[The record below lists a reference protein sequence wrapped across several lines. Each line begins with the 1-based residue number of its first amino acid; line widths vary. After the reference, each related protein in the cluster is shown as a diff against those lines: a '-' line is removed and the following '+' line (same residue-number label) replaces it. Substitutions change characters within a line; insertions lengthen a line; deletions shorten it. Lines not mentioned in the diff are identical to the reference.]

1 MEHELLLRRAED
13 LARRAIRTGSVTH
26 TPFLTPAESFAVERW
41 AAHSADCTVL
51 LRGGGEDNERA
62 AAFFL
67 PDWMD
72 ADGLDTGE
80 YISALRIE
88 ARFGTPGHRDYMGAV
103 LALGVQR
110 EWLGDILVE
119 GGTAYLYC
127 LPSIKE
133 HLLLNLDKVGRCG
146 VKTREVSLAEVPT
159 RRRALRELTFSV
171 KSLRLDAVCA
181 GMFGLSRTSA
191 AEAVAQGLVALNYS
205 ECLRPDAPVRAGDAL
220 SLRGRGKGFVLEAG
234 GRETRK
240 GRLFVKAGIAQ

>member
-1 MEHELLLRRAED
+1 MENEDLLRRAED
-13 LARRAIRTGSVTH
+13 LSRRAVKTGSVTH

-41 AAHSADCTVL
+41 APRGTDCAVL
-51 LRGGGEDNERA
+51 LRGGGEDSERK

-72 ADGLDTGE
+72 ADGFDVSE
-80 YISALRIE
+80 FICALKIE
-88 ARFGTPGHRDYMGAV
+88 ARFGAPGHRDYMGAV

-110 EWLGDILVE
+110 EWVGDIQVE
-119 GGTAYLYC
+119 DDTAYLYC
-127 LPSIKE
+127 LPAIRE

-146 VKTREVSLAEVPT
+146 VKTREIPLAEVPA
-159 RRRALRELTFSV
+159 RKRELRELTFSV

-191 AEAVAQGLVALNYS
+191 AEAVAGGLVALNYA
-205 ECLRPDAPVRAGDAL
+205 ECLRPDAQVRAGDVL

-234 GRETRK
+234 ERETRK